1 MTQARITIKDKNAIT
16 QMTELGK
23 IASSIMIE
31 LEKKLQENTSTEQV
45 DQEAKKLL
53 EKHKVKS
60 TLKTHLKFPKHISI
74 SVNNII
80 SGGIPSDKQIL
91 KSGDIIKINLA
102 INNSKYHIDTTR
114 TFIIESGNLL
124 SNRLIQTAEDITKKT
139 ISYIKPNI
147 KLGDLGNFISKSMP
161 KNQSFSIIKDLC
173 GHGIGADFIEDTYQ
187 IKNEGTPEIGLTL
200 QPGMTFTIEPAI
212 SAGKQSI
219 TIHDNNSCSVK
230 DKSICAL
237 FSHTILI
244 TETGAICLTKF
255 K

>member
-31 LEKKLQENTSTEQV
+31 LEKILQENITTEKL

-60 TLKTHLKFPKHISI
+60 TLKTQLKFPKHISI

-80 SGGIPSDKQIL
+80 SGGIPCDKQIL
-91 KSGDIIKINLA
+91 KSGDVIKINLA
-102 INNSKYHIDTTR
+102 INNDKYHVDTTQ

-124 SNRLIQTAEDITKKT
+124 SNRLVQTAEDITNKA
-139 ISYIKPNI
+139 ISFIKPNI
-147 KLGDLGNFISKSMP
+147 KLGDLGFFINKSMP
-161 KNQSFSIIKDLC
+161 KNTSFNIIKDLC
-173 GHGIGADFIEDTYQ
+173 GHGIGTEFLEDTYQ
-187 IKNEGTPEIGLTL
+187 VKNEGSQDIGLTL
-200 QPGMTFTIEPAI
+200 HPGMTFTIEPAI

-230 DKSICAL
+230 DKSTCAL
-237 FSHTILI
+237 FAHTVLI
-244 TETGAICLTKF
+244 TETGAICLTKL